1 MRDFLTLILQI
12 FILVLMQ
19 IIFETFVD
27 MSKKPHLATVISAAF
42 FVGSLYLLV
51 DFIFNNILR
60 NINNI
65 VQLPF

>member
-1 MRDFLTLILQI
+1 
-12 FILVLMQ
+12 MQ